1 MSNTYKIVQSHLQMQ
16 RVILLWHLIV
26 MCYTKKVLQMHVSLK
41 KGVGFLTFAL
51 NTDVDYETC
60 ALLWALSLRASH
72 KSKIQI
78 AVVVNDKNTCRSELH
93 DNDQSIVKAV
103 CQ

>member
-1 MSNTYKIVQSHLQMQ
+1 
-16 RVILLWHLIV
+16 
-26 MCYTKKVLQMHVSLK
+26 MHVSLK